1 MIFSWAS
8 VAAGLWLHCSR
19 PPDAF
24 IGYQLTDKTERLDM
38 ENKAHALAA
47 GTFVLALMALLV
59 AMAVWLT
66 RDSGERSLYD
76 ISTAQAIS
84 GLQAQAGVRFRGVP
98 VGKVESIGFDPD
110 NKGRVLIRISV
121 DAKTPIT
128 RSTFATITAQGVT
141 GLGFIQLDDDA
152 PETELL
158 AANDA
163 NPPRIPLRPGVVDQ
177 LLEQSATILGQIQQV
192 SVGLTHLISPDNQA
206 SVQAAVSQIGA
217 AASSVDELAKALRP
231 TLATLPALSRQSS
244 QTLQSLQGAA
254 GDISVAVAQMGE
266 ASTQLVQS
274 IDTFGTTTLPKLG
287 QVADETRLTL
297 RQLRRTASAVEENP
311 QAFIFGNG
319 PPAPGPGEVGFKVT
333 NAPGVQP

>member
-1 MIFSWAS
+1 
-8 VAAGLWLHCSR
+8 
-19 PPDAF
+19 
-24 IGYQLTDKTERLDM
+24 M

-47 GTFVLALMALLV
+47 GTFVLALIALLV

-66 RDSGERSLYD
+66 RDSGERHLYD

-110 NKGRVLIRISV
+110 KKGHVLVRLTV
-121 DAKTPIT
+121 DVGTPIT

-152 PETELL
+152 PQSELL

-177 LLEQSATILGQIQQV
+177 LLKQSATILDQIQQV
-192 SVGLTHLISPDNQA
+192 SAGLTHLIRPDNQA
-206 SVQAAVSQIGA
+206 SVQAAVSQMGA
-217 AASSVDELAKALRP
+217 AAGSVNELAKALRP

-244 QTLQSLQGAA
+244 QTLQSLHTAA
-254 GDISVAVAQMGE
+254 GDISVAVTQMGN
-266 ASTQLVQS
+266 ASATLVS
-274 IDTFGTTTLPKLG
+274 AIDTFGVQTLPKLG
-287 QVADETRLTL
+287 AVADETILTM
-297 RQLRRTASAVEENP
+297 RQFRRTVSAVDENP
-311 QAFIFGNG
+311 QALIFGNG
-319 PPAPGPGEVGFKVT
+319 TPAPGPGEVGFKAM
-333 NAPGVQP
+333 NATGVQP

>member
-1 MIFSWAS
+1 
-8 VAAGLWLHCSR
+8 
-19 PPDAF
+19 
-24 IGYQLTDKTERLDM
+24 M

-66 RDSGERSLYD
+66 RDSGERHLYD

-110 NKGRVLIRISV
+110 NKGHVLVRISV
-121 DAKTPIT
+121 DANTPVT

-152 PETELL
+152 PQSALL
-158 AANDA
+158 AVNDA

-177 LLEQSATILGQIQQV
+177 LLQQSATILGQIQQV
-192 SVGLTHLISPDNQA
+192 SVGLTHLVSPDNQA
-206 SVQAAVSQIGA
+206 SVQTAVSQIGA
-217 AASSVDELAKALRP
+217 AAGSVTELANALRP

-244 QTLQSLQGAA
+244 QTLQSLQTSA
-254 GDISVAVAQMGE
+254 GDISAAATHMGD
-266 ASTQLVQS
+266 ASTSLVRS
-274 IDTFGTTTLPKLG
+274 IDTFGTVTLPKLG
-287 QVADETRLTL
+287 KVADETTLTL
-297 RQLRRTASAVEENP
+297 RQLRRTVSAVDENP
-311 QAFIFGNG
+311 QALIF
-319 PPAPGPGEVGFKVT
+319 GEVGFNPMNT
-333 NAPGVQP
+333 TGVQP